1 MCATTLNSSV
11 AHTMPHACSCWLHV
25 TTYGIYYTYV
35 ESVLWIFTGFA
46 KCGENMHAPAFTG
59 RHYICDMLCQHVV
72 VPRLWVVCTWRSS
85 YRHALRAYL
94 APGMLYVGTAAAA
107 WCALIVDVGV
117 SFFFFLI
124 CGGWTGGRIGS
135 RPRRSSFDPLIYL
148 SRSFDQSLL
157 VRSSYDIYKHI
168 PLVRLLIRWY
178 ILLP

>member
-107 WCALIVDVGV
+107 WCAFLIVDVGV
-117 SFFFFLI
+117 SFFFFWFVAV
-124 CGGWTGGRIGS
+124 GPGDGS
-135 RPRRSSFDPLIYL
+135 DLAP
-148 SRSFDQSLL
+148 
-157 VRSSYDIYKHI
+157 V
-168 PLVRLLIRWY
+168 VRLLIRWY
-178 ILLP
+178 ICHVPSINLY